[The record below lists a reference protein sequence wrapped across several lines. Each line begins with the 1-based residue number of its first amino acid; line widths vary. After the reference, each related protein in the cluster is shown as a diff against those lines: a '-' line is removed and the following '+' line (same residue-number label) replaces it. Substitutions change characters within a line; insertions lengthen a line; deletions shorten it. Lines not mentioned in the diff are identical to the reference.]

1 MNCNTN
7 SPPKPAAA
15 APSPSPSPQTISS
28 EELLTYP
35 KVDDDNNISI
45 RNRRVS
51 EICVHQL
58 RLQRLTAGTFLH
70 HSL

>member
-15 APSPSPSPQTISS
+15 APSPSPQTISS

-35 KVDDDNNISI
+35 KVDDEDNNNISI